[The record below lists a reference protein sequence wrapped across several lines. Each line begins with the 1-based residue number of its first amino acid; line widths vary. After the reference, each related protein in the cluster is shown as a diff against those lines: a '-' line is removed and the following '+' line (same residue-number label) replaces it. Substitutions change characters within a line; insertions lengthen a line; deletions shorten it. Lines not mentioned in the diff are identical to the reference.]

1 MRRRL
6 PLFLGGMVLVIILLC
21 GAGYYYLVRFPLP
34 LTDGELE
41 IKGLLAPVKIYR
53 DRWGVPHI
61 YATSHHDLF
70 MAQGFVQAQDR
81 LWQMETN
88 RRLASGRLSEVV
100 GPDAIQIDRLMRT
113 LGLMRA
119 ARRELST
126 YDEPSLE
133 ILQAF
138 SDGVNAHIESR
149 RNRLPI
155 EFRLLRVK
163 PEPWQPEDSLAW
175 AKVMALLGGK
185 NWQEEIVR
193 AMLTQ
198 KLGPK
203 KAGALLGYNRPRT
216 PIIMPSSLDLAA
228 LWPLTL
234 TAKSISLPALG
245 GGGSNSWAVHGERT
259 GAGFP
264 LLANDMHLVVK
275 VPSVWYEMHL
285 VGGDL
290 DVVGLALTGVPGIIA
305 GHNKDIAWAITFA
318 YTDVQDIFL
327 ERMNSGKRGQYL
339 YRGEWLQ
346 AELIKEVIKVKGR
359 DTEIVHEVWKT
370 RHGPIISPLVSGASM
385 LGHALAFKWSA
396 HEPGDMLPVMRR
408 LNLAKNREEFKAAAQ
423 QWSEPAINL
432 AYADRQG
439 NIGYVLAGRIP
450 IRSQGHG
457 KGPFIGWRGENEW
470 LGYVPP
476 DEKPSFVN
484 PQRGFLAT
492 ANNRVVGPDF
502 PYYLGEDYSSGF
514 RAARIEEFLSEK
526 DGISIDDFKGLQ
538 GDLKC
543 LPARQFLAALEE
555 VEIQSPDAREL
566 LDLLRAWDHVLTPES
581 EGGAIYSVL
590 FYRLLENT
598 FKDELGPIAE
608 RFFGIGLTM
617 LEPLNRF
624 IEHSRLILLRL
635 MSDRKS
641 PWFDDVRTSERETLA
656 DILEKSL
663 NETAAFLKEKLG
675 PDPSE
680 WRWGRLHQVEFEHPL
695 GRVRPLNRV
704 FNIGPYEGG
713 GHFATI
719 WQSAVVP
726 GMDFSLNGW
735 TVSNRHVYD
744 LNDWDNSLGSIVP
757 GQSGMLVSPHYDDQ
771 VELWLNAEHHPL
783 YYSRARVES
792 NAKNILTLKP

>member
-6 PLFLGGMVLVIILLC
+6 TLFLGGLVLVILILF
-21 GAGYYYLVRFPLP
+21 GAGYYYLVRLPLP

-53 DRWGVPHI
+53 DGWGVPHI
-61 YATSHHDLF
+61 YATSQHDLF

-88 RRLASGRLSEVV
+88 RRLAAGRLSEVL

-113 LGLMRA
+113 LGVMRA
-119 ARRELST
+119 AQRELST
-126 YDEPSLE
+126 YDKSSLE
-133 ILQAF
+133 ILRAF
-138 SDGVNAHIESR
+138 SDGVNAFIESR
-149 RNRLPI
+149 RNRLPL

-175 AKVMALLGGK
+175 AKVLALLGGK

-198 KLGPK
+198 KLGPE
-203 KAGALLGYNRPRT
+203 KAKTLLHYNRPGT
-216 PIIMPSSLDLAA
+216 PIIMPSSLDLDA
-228 LWPLTL
+228 LWPLISSTHRL
-234 TAKSISLPALG
+234 SLPALG
-245 GGGSNSWAVHGERT
+245 GGSNNWAVHGSRT
-259 GAGFP
+259 ETGSP
-264 LLANDMHLVVK
+264 LLANDMHLVVG

-290 DVVGLALTGVPGIIA
+290 DVIGLALAGVPGIIA
-305 GHNKDIAWAITFA
+305 GHNKEIAWGITFA
-318 YTDVQDIFL
+318 YTDVQDVFL
-327 ERMNSGKRGQYL
+327 ERMNPDKRGQYL
-339 YRGEWLQ
+339 YKGQWLQ
-346 AELIKEVIKVKGR
+346 AELIEEVIKVKGQ
-359 DTEIVHEVWKT
+359 DTAVVHEVWKT
-370 RHGPIISPLVSGASM
+370 RHGPIISPLVPEAGA

-396 HEPGDMLPVMRR
+396 HEPGDMVPVLRR
-408 LNLAKNREEFKAAAQ
+408 LNLARNWEDFKAAAQ

-457 KGPFIGWRGENEW
+457 RGPFVGWRGEHEW
-470 LGYVPP
+470 LGYVPR
-476 DEKPSFVN
+476 DEKPFFVN
-484 PQRGFLAT
+484 PRSGFLAT
-492 ANNRVVGPDF
+492 ANNRVVGPRF

-514 RAARIEEFLSEK
+514 RAARIEEVLSQKGEV
-526 DGISIDDFKGLQ
+526 SIADFKALQ

-543 LPARQFLAALEE
+543 IPAVKFLAALEKVE
-555 VEIQSPDAREL
+555 VQSPDARDL
-566 LDLLRAWDHVLTPES
+566 LDRLRAWDHVLSPDS
-581 EGGAIYSVL
+581 EGGAIYTVL

-598 FKDELGPIAE
+598 FRDELGPLAD
-608 RFFGIGLTM
+608 RFFGIGLTL

-624 IEHSRLILLRL
+624 IEHSRVILLSL

-641 PWFDDVRTSERETLA
+641 PWFDDVRTPERETLA
-656 DILEKSL
+656 GILEKSL
-663 NETAAFLKEKLG
+663 NETAAFLREKLG
-675 PDPSE
+675 PDPSA
-680 WRWGRLHQVEFEHPL
+680 WRWGRLHQVEFKHPL
-695 GRVRPLNRV
+695 GQVRPLNRM
-704 FNIGPYEGG
+704 FNIGPFEGG

-719 WQSAVVP
+719 WQSAVKP

-744 LNDWDNSLGSIVP
+744 LNDWDNSVGAIVP
-757 GQSGMLVSPHYDDQ
+757 GQSGMWGSPHYDDQ
-771 VELWLNAEHHPL
+771 VELWLNVDHHPL

-792 NAKNILTLKP
+792 EAKNILVLKP